1 MYDYQT
7 KLFPL
12 LTGVACGLLFLT
24 AALVSAQD
32 PFDDAPP
39 PQADPTAD
47 VATEPKDAPA
57 KKAQK
62 KQIGKQAVEVAPR
75 QYPLAVQVVLESKP
89 RTPADLVRAT
99 ATLINL
105 AEPEL
110 AKPFVE
116 QLQSAQLDD
125 AQLAAL
131 IGHLGSAPF
140 FKIAGEPLLKPEG
153 AAFANRVF
161 AASAKVARDPARLAA
176 LVDQLGDPSLGRQQL
191 AAAELLN
198 AHEHAAFPLIV
209 ALGDPNKSSIHRR
222 AFEVLVALGD
232 DAVQPLLAALDSQD
246 DALRAAAARV
256 LGELRAFSAIGVLAG
271 IATSPGTTDALRR
284 VSTDAVVAIMD
295 SEPTLPA
302 AARLLHREL
311 GETLSGQR
319 PLSLDP
325 NGLVPLWVWDATTKQ
340 PISVRLPPDAARAYL
355 AARPAGQLL
364 NLLPEQ
370 AEDRLL
376 IWTALL
382 QADAYRAGL
391 DSPPPTDENSAF
403 AIAEDQGVGVVENV
417 LSYAMGNGYMPA
429 ATVAAQILGGL
440 GDQEALK
447 GVAGKPSALVLA
459 ARSDDRRLRFA
470 AIEAIVKLEPNDH
483 FPGLSYLTDGLV
495 YFATGF
501 GQRSA
506 VVRFPNPSI
515 AQQLAG
521 MLNSLGF
528 EAVAAT
534 NGRDL
539 FLTASRSNNYELI
552 LLSSRLDRPET
563 KLLYQELRKD
573 PRTAQTPIILLAE
586 DEELP
591 DLRDRIGADRLAVA
605 MVRPSDLRG
614 MQFVVESAMARAG
627 DRILPAEVR
636 ARQAAAALKWM
647 SELQER
653 NPKLFD
659 FRGHEQRL
667 TEILYVPTLS
677 PLTAAILS
685 QHGTHFSQQTLLA
698 LANRNTQPLVSRE
711 AAAAAF
717 GESVRRFGVRL
728 TKPEIRQ
735 QYSRYNAS
743 ETEDQASQELLGSIL
758 DAIELPTKIK
768 AETGG

>member
-1 MYDYQT
+1 MHDYQT
-7 KLFPL
+7 KLFRS
-12 LTGVACGLLFLT
+12 LTSVACGLLFLT
-24 AALVSAQD
+24 AVVVSAQD

-39 PQADPTAD
+39 PQADPTVE

-57 KKAQK
+57 KKVQK
-62 KQIGKQAVEVAPR
+62 KQIGKQAVEAAPR

-105 AEPEL
+105 GEPEL
-110 AKPFVE
+110 AKPYVE

-131 IGHLGSAPF
+131 ISQLTSAPF

-153 AAFANRVF
+153 AAFADRVF
-161 AASAKVARDPARLAA
+161 AASAKVARDPARLSA
-176 LVDQLGDPSLGRQQL
+176 LVDQLGDPSLGRQQQ

-209 ALGDPNKSSIHRR
+209 VLGDPNKTSIHRR
-222 AFEVLVALGD
+222 AFDVLIALGD
-232 DAVQPLLAALDSQD
+232 DAVQPLLAVLDSQHD
-246 DALRAAAARV
+246 PLRAAAARV
-256 LGELRAFSAIGVLAG
+256 LGELRVFSAVGVLAG
-271 IATSPGTTDALRR
+271 IAASPGTSDALGRA
-284 VSTDAVVAIMD
+284 TTEAVVAITD
-295 SEPTLPA
+295 AEPSLPG

-319 PLSLDP
+319 PLALDP
-325 NGLVPLWVWDATTKQ
+325 DGLMPLWVWDRATRQ
-340 PISVRLPPDAARAYL
+340 PIAIRLPPDTARAYL

-391 DSPPPTDENSAF
+391 DSPPPTDDHSAF
-403 AIAEDQGVGVVENV
+403 TLLEEQGVEVVENV

-440 GDQEALK
+440 GDQEALR

-501 GQRSA
+501 GQRRAA
-506 VVRFPNPSI
+506 VGFPNPSI
-515 AQQLAG
+515 AQELAG
-521 MLNSLGF
+521 MLNALGF
-528 EAVAAT
+528 EADAAT

-573 PRTAQTPIILLAE
+573 PRTAQTPILVLAE

-591 DLRDRIGADRLAVA
+591 DLRDLIGADRLSIA
-605 MVRPSDLRG
+605 MIRPRDLTG
-614 MQFVVESAMARAG
+614 MQFVVESVMARAG
-627 DRILPAEVR
+627 DRILPVDVR
-636 ARQAAAALKWM
+636 ARQASAALKWM
-647 SELQER
+647 AELQER
-653 NPKLFD
+653 APKLFD
-659 FRGHEQRL
+659 FRSHEKHL
-667 TEILYVPTLS
+667 AEILYVPSLS
-677 PLTAAILS
+677 PLAAAILS

-728 TKPEIRQ
+728 TKPEISQ
-735 QYSRYNAS
+735 QYARYNAS

-758 DAIELPTKIK
+758 DAIELPTK
-768 AETGG
+768 